1 MIYTKTLDFVWKYD
15 VVLRNRSMTT
25 HRTVIYARV
34 STDAQSHDS
43 QIVELRSY
51 CERRGWTD
59 VQEITDTISGSKSS
73 RKGLDQLMRDV
84 RRGRVDVVLCYA
96 LDRLGRSLSH
106 LVQLLDEFA
115 NHKTA
120 LIVPNAGLDTSADSP
135 SGQLQ
140 LHILGAI
147 AQFERSMIVSR
158 VNSGLAA
165 ARARGVKLG
174 RPAKRNP
181 HYDAVARLRAEG
193 LSGPAIAAK
202 LSIGLPLTYKLIGQL
217 KAEAEVAEAKAA

>member
-1 MIYTKTLDFVWKYD
+1 
-15 VVLRNRSMTT
+15 
-25 HRTVIYARV
+25 
-34 STDAQSHDS
+34 
-43 QIVELRSY
+43 
-51 CERRGWTD
+51 
-59 VQEITDTISGSKSS
+59 
-73 RKGLDQLMRDV
+73 MRDV

-174 RPAKRNP
+174 RPAKRNL
-181 HYDAVARLRAEG
+181 YYEQVGRLRAEG
-193 LSGPAIAAK
+193 LSGPQIAER
-202 LSIGLPLTYKLIGQL
+202 LSISLPLVYKLVRLL
-217 KAEAEVAEAKAA
+217 KAEAAEAKAA

>member
-1 MIYTKTLDFVWKYD
+1 
-15 VVLRNRSMTT
+15 
-25 HRTVIYARV
+25 
-34 STDAQSHDS
+34 
-43 QIVELRSY
+43 
-51 CERRGWTD
+51 
-59 VQEITDTISGSKSS
+59 
-73 RKGLDQLMRDV
+73 MRDV

-120 LIVPNAGLDTSADSP
+120 LIVPNAGLDTSVDSP